1 MLNPIYVILNQERQN
16 SEENHDYMSHFQ
28 ICPELKIMFITF
40 SFKCCPKNYRTN
52 YCAATDSDLHIL

>member
-28 ICPELKIMFITF
+28 ICPELKFLV
-40 SFKCCPKNYRTN
+40 SGR
-52 YCAATDSDLHIL
+52 DLAC